1 MTLLEGHR
9 KPVLEILSQNCQK
22 AHPQFRLKILQCLPP
37 HQHHDKMKLSSR
49 ESCDMSFS
57 RRQKKVTM
65 RNIKSHKKKHW
76 NTKSTNPQHNSSFVL
91 RKGIQ
96 KRSASNSIFISTE
109 GALRIL
115 MNYDNHPSNQPN
127 PISTYNT
134 YIHMYNI
141 HTYIHTYYI
150 YSIEEDLA

>member
-22 AHPQFRLKILQCLPP
+22 AHPQFRMKILQCLPP
-37 HQHHDKMKLSSR
+37 HQQHYEMKLSSKK
-49 ESCDMSFS
+49 SCNTSFS
-57 RRQKKVTM
+57 RRQKSYNEKYKIT
-65 RNIKSHKKKHW
+65 KKHC

-109 GALRIL
+109 GALRIP

-127 PISTYNT
+127 PISTY
-134 YIHMYNI
+134 
-141 HTYIHTYYI
+141 
-150 YSIEEDLA
+150 SIKEDIS